1 MFKVVYR
8 FFDKLEDRVRGALS
22 HYPILYAFIAGSGI
36 VLFWRGVWYSADVF
50 MPKFILWLNQFF
62 PGLPLYD
69 WDGPLTILLAVLL
82 LLLTGVFVS
91 QFLGNEIIISG
102 LKGDKKVVEK
112 TEDEIKKEAQAIR
125 ELTEEER
132 REISSLKGIRDELA
146 QIRKILENR

>member
-1 MFKVVYR
+1 MFKAIYR

-36 VLFWRGVWYSADVF
+36 VLFWRGVWYSGDVF
-50 MPKFILWLNQFF
+50 MAKFIVWLNQFF
-62 PGLPLYD
+62 PDILLSA
-69 WDGPLTILLAVLL
+69 WDGPLTLLLAVVI

-102 LKGDKKVVEK
+102 LKGDKKVAEK
-112 TEDEIKKEAQAIR
+112 TEDEIKREAQAIK